1 MTVTHSLP
9 SPVPVDETD
18 LILDSYDRPGADL
31 PRPSLASALTW
42 SEVLHGLVNFVVA
55 IPFFVITVVLIS
67 VGLGLGVIYV
77 GIPIL
82 MAGLLFARATGHV
95 HRAMGYALLGTY
107 VRRPE
112 RPRSQRRGPVGAG
125 LAVVRDGANWRAVC
139 FHVVDVVLAPV
150 QFAFTVGFLAYGL
163 GAITYAVWRPYLP
176 VQIAADGSRHRG
188 AQLMPDLFLDTTP
201 RLVMVAVAGLI
212 VLLLMPFVVRFFADI
227 HRSLMRLLLG
237 PAAF

>member
-9 SPVPVDETD
+9 SPAPVDETD

-67 VGLGLGVIYV
+67 VGLGLSVIYV
-77 GIPIL
+77 GLPVFV
-82 MAGLLFARATGHV
+82 AGLLFARAAGHV

-107 VRRPE
+107 VRPPE
-112 RPRSQRRGPVGAG
+112 RPSPQSRGPVSAA
-125 LAVVRDGANWRAVC
+125 LTVVRDGANWRAAC
-139 FHVVDVVLAPV
+139 FHAVNIVLAPV
-150 QFAFTVGFLAYGL
+150 QFAFTIGFLAYGL
-163 GAITYAVWRPYLP
+163 GAVTYVVWRPYLP
-176 VQIAADGSRHRG
+176 VEIAADGSRHRG
-188 AQLMPDLFLDTTP
+188 AQLLPDLFVDTTP
-201 RLVMVAVAGLI
+201 RMVLFAVAGVV
-212 VLLLMPFVVRFFADI
+212 VLLLLPYVVRFFATI